1 MSTDWPGGFYHE
13 ESAVVGSYD
22 VALYPEGRDV
32 SSTPAPTHS
41 RTIKNGY
48 RQIHLGKRIMHYTCI
63 TLSPTRGEYSA
74 WEDTPPVVSGTVVY
88 ASPVLF
94 QSRSTT
100 SKGPTRSI
108 RG

>member
-1 MSTDWPGGFYHE
+1 MSTDWPGGFYTYEDHE

-48 RQIHLGKRIMHYTCI
+48 RQIHMGRRIMHCTCI

-74 WEDTPPVVSGTVVY
+74 WEDTPPTVW
-88 ASPVLF
+88 
-94 QSRSTT
+94 T
-100 SKGPTRSI
+100 
-108 RG
+108 